1 MKMPLGPCDIYFN
14 GEYLAETLK
23 EDDTSLEIK
32 IKSEEVKTDES
43 SDIKEIIEL
52 EKDIVFKT
60 SLLFTQETLNKLGV
74 DNSFSSLIKT
84 GEIRIVTSNKTATI
98 ILFKTK
104 IIIEPYFSFKNS
116 KNNKIKLK
124 VQALKNEFNKNIEIL
139 FGVDVYNETSA
150 RIKNKNLFLYTKD
163 GEKLPDLKLKE
174 KSLIHSLNEDEITQF
189 KIQDKHLIKIL
200 E

>member
-74 DNSFSSLIKT
+74 DNNFSSLIKT

-139 FGVDVYNETSA
+139 FGADVYNETSA

-163 GEKLPDLKLKE
+163 GEKLPDLKLKNKNLVYLPQE
-174 KSLIHSLNEDEITQF
+174 QEGTQF